1 MRYEKPRVAVAASA
15 VTAIQNPTPNPK
27 LTADILDGGFSNSYH
42 TVSAYAADE

>member
-27 LTADILDGGFSNSYH
+27 LTADILDGGFTNNYH